1 MDTQQFEYTDG
12 TSTKVDMPP
21 VESSQPGDLAMLPPA
36 SNSNDQLNDIGSK
49 ISNFFEKVPEYIS
62 KFYSEYKLPIIS
74 FVLLVVGV
82 TSLRILFAAI
92 DAINDVPFA
101 SPIFEFIGIS
111 YTAWFAYRYLLKS
124 FTRQELVSEF
134 RSIKQ
139 QFLGTN
145 ATDVNAIE
153 NQS

>member
-1 MDTQQFEYTDG
+1 MDTQQFEYTDV

-36 SNSNDQLNDIGSK
+36 SNRNDQLNDIGSK
-49 ISNFFEKVPEYIS
+49 ISNFFQKLPEYVA
-62 KFYSEYKLPIIS
+62 KFYSEYKLPVIS

-92 DAINDVPFA
+92 DAINDIPLA
-101 SPIFEFIGIS
+101 SPLFELIGIS
-111 YTAWFAYRYLLKS
+111 YTAWFTYRYLLKS
-124 FTRQELVSEF
+124 STRQELVSEF
-134 RSIKQ
+134 RSIRQ
-139 QFLGTN
+139 QFLGAN
-145 ATDVNAIE
+145 ATQ